1 MNPLDLLKVKFQVS
15 TRGPEG
21 GIGRGIWLALRDIHA
36 SEGWRGLYRGLSP
49 NIAGN
54 ASSWGLYF
62 LLYVFLFFGGMRS
75 GRVCLSPFAEISS
88 LLLGRVARLHQ
99 VITSSSVALPWHR
112 PTNLFLPPSISST
125 LPKRVRTLLASFN
138 DNLLTF
144 LPLLRLGAVTAILT
158 NPIWVVKVRT
168 FTAPPN
174 SPAAHRGLWSTRPQ

>member
-62 LLYVFLFFGGMRS
+62 LLYVICFGVMRPS
-75 GRVCLSPFAEISS
+75 VCRFSLRPLLSPWGA
-88 LLLGRVARLHQ
+88 
-99 VITSSSVALPWHR
+99 
-112 PTNLFLPPSISST
+112 
-125 LPKRVRTLLASFN
+125 LLACIK
-138 DNLLTF
+138 L
-144 LPLLRLGAVTAILT
+144 
-158 NPIWVVKVRT
+158 
-168 FTAPPN
+168 
-174 SPAAHRGLWSTRPQ
+174 